1 MQYINEHSIIPL
13 VPPIKLDDIAAA
25 LLKEGLDEKQWSV
38 ALRSAIGVHGPWIKV
53 VAMDYE
59 PVYAEILRKGI
70 QTGVKLALQLAAER
84 ADMMCV
90 KGERTAHAIKYT
102 FRPPDEEQ
110 TIITINQQSI
120 LDIEKLFV

>member
-1 MQYINEHSIIPL
+1 MNERSIAPL

-25 LLKEGLDEKQWSV
+25 LLKDGLDEKQWSV

-84 ADMMCV
+84 AEFAVVANGAVISQNYCMIEPGHYEGGV
-90 KGERTAHAIKYT
+90 
-102 FRPPDEEQ
+102 
-110 TIITINQQSI
+110 ITINQQSI